1 MDQVWF
7 PMMKWAQMSQ
17 NRFFLWWKIFI
28 AEPTD
33 FSVTKLSSQNFFDS
47 VTHHRNITGRSD
59 PRVYVHSGLRPLWQ
73 LMWHAVN
80 AVKWR
85 GQDIVALHVVSFTLA
100 GDVLGRMR
108 RKEDSHVARGCKSMS
123 FCYEGTCHFHI
134 CPRVLFLCSHVSVVG
149 CPMCL
154 LLGDPRVIFVLIQV
168 LFSYWSMVGK
178 RMTKVLPKELITAT
192 KSWKSCC

>member
-1 MDQVWF
+1 MGTNVTEQIFSVMKNFYRRTNWF
-7 PMMKWAQMSQ
+7 FCDKT
-17 NRFFLWWKIFI
+17 FI
-28 AEPTD
+28 AEFFWFCDT
-33 FSVTKLSSQNFFDS
+33 SQK
-47 VTHHRNITGRSD
+47 HHRTFGSTC
-59 PRVYVHSGLRPLWQ
+59 LRPLWQ

-100 GDVLGRMR
+100 GDVLGSMG
-108 RKEDSHVARGCKSMS
+108 RKEDSHVATGCKSMS